1 MDNKKIN
8 CNVCLN
14 KITSGSIIFI
24 HPFNNNIIHNE
35 CYDKLNSLVVNCSDN
50 NYKYDPVKYLNF
62 NNYITSKNIK
72 ISWGLDSIKSKY
84 NNNMINIVVY
94 FEEPNYL
101 GIQDIDYSCDNYDIK
116 LTLCKYTSQ
125 EFNKKNINKLNK
137 KCYNVFFPIDTVYL
151 KNNLWNKYNYKLG
164 TCIPYWKKINVVY
177 IGHEMYKLITE
188 FKQIMN
194 KYNNNYILSVPDYL
208 SKMDSYLHSK
218 IAIVHNIL
226 ICQDNNNDIFKNIK
240 SKLPIFKDK
249 DNIPQ
254 IKSRL
259 FEAASSQCII
269 LCYRDDYN
277 LIEDYFKEGEDFIYF
292 DSSEHLDKLIKIIL
306 DDYEKY
312 SYIALNA
319 YKKFINNYT
328 LKHFCDKYI
337 NIY

>member
-1 MDNKKIN
+1 MDNKNIN
-8 CNVCLN
+8 CNICLN
-14 KITSGSIIFI
+14 KITSGSTIYI

-35 CYDKLNSLVVNCSDN
+35 CYNNLNSLVVNCTDN
-50 NYKYDPVKYLNF
+50 NYIYDPVRYLNF
-62 NNYITSKNIK
+62 HNYITSKNIK
-72 ISWGLDSIKSKY
+72 VSWGLDSIKTNY
-84 NNNMINIVVY
+84 INNMINISVY
-94 FEEPNYL
+94 FEEPNFL
-101 GIQDIDYSCDNYDIK
+101 GFQDVDHCYNNYDIK
-116 LTLCKYTSQ
+116 LTLCKYTSD
-125 EFNKKNINKLNK
+125 EFNKKNINKTNK
-137 KCYNVFFPIDTVYL
+137 KCYNVFFPIDTLYL
-151 KNNLWNKYNYKLG
+151 KNNLWDKYNYKFG
-164 TCIPYWKKINVVY
+164 ECVPYWKNINVVY
-177 IGHEMYKLITE
+177 LGHEIYKLITE
-188 FKQIMN
+188 FKKIMN
-194 KYNNNYILSVPDYL
+194 KYNNNYILSAPDYL

-226 ICQDNNNDIFKNIK
+226 IHQDSNNDIFKNIK
-240 SKLPIFKDK
+240 SKLPVFKYK

-259 FEAASSQCII
+259 FEAASSECII

-312 SYIALNA
+312 SYIGLNA

-328 LKHFCDKYI
+328 LKHFCDKFI